1 MRFLV
6 DESAGQ
12 SIVRHL
18 RSLRH
23 DVISVQED
31 RPGIEDTEVCTW
43 ANGEERVIITNDKGF
58 GKLVFQ
64 ERLPNRGVVL
74 LRLRDERAANRVRVI
89 SDLLAGYEERLKD
102 HFVVA
107 SETGVRIRPLPR
119 SF

>member
-6 DESAGQ
+6 DESAGR
-12 SIVRHL
+12 SVVRYL
-18 RSLRH
+18 RSSGH

-31 RPGIEDTEVCTW
+31 RPGIEDIEECTW
-43 ANGEERVIITNDKGF
+43 ANREARVIISNDKGF

-64 ERLPNRGVVL
+64 GRLPNRGVIL
-74 LRLRDERAANRVRVI
+74 LRLRDESAANRVWVI
-89 SDLLAGYEERLKD
+89 SDLLAGYEKRLKD

-107 SETGVRIRPLPR
+107 FETGVRIRPLPR

>member
-12 SIVRHL
+12 SVVRYL
-18 RSLRH
+18 RSSGH

-31 RPGIEDTEVCTW
+31 RPGIEDPEVCDW
-43 ANGEERVIITNDKGF
+43 ANQEERVIITNDKGF
-58 GKLVFQ
+58 GRLIFQ
-64 ERLPNRGVVL
+64 ERLPSRGVVL
-74 LRLRDERAANRVRVI
+74 LRLGDESAANRVWVI
-89 SDLLAGYEERLKD
+89 SDLLAGYKERLKD